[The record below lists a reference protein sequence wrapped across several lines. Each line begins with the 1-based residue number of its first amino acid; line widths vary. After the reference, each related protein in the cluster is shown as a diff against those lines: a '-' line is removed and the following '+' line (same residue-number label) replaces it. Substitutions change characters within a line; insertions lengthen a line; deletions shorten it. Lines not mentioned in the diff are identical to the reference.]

1 MRIGYVNPEYGARRN
16 IIGCC
21 SECDYIRVRSFKSAF
36 EKIKAKV
43 GLSTLGLSPYYFCG
57 GFAADFRKV
66 DLYHFWNNVALWP
79 CKTPYI
85 TSFEAELPRKFV
97 KGALFD
103 RAVKSLLSNQC
114 RHLIAFSEYAK
125 NTTLEYARLHGFSEI
140 SRKISV
146 HLPPQELLCTSKEI
160 NMKVG
165 DFKKKGGVR
174 LVFCGKDF
182 FRKGGSEIVKALLK
196 VRKEFEVEAFL
207 IGDYEHVDYAS
218 SWDVD
223 SADEMRTIFAN
234 NEGWL
239 HHYKSMNNQDMLSLA
254 KTCHIGLLPTRHDT
268 FGYSLLEFQACGL
281 PCITTDVCSLPEVNN
296 NDVGWMIK
304 ACESNDE
311 RVGFST
317 PDKLKGLSRIIESGL
332 VTKLCEALSKP
343 DIIIEKGIRAIES
356 ISKNHSPEKYGDF
369 LGVLYEKASWSS

>member
-1 MRIGYVNPEYGARRN
+1 MRIGYVNPEYNTRRN

-21 SECDYIRVRSFKSAF
+21 SECDYIHVRSFKSAF

-43 GLSTLGLSPYYFCG
+43 GLSTSGLSPYYFCG
-57 GFAADFRKV
+57 GIAADFHKV

-146 HLPPQELLCTSKEI
+146 HLPPQELLSSPKEI
-160 NMKVG
+160 NTRVG
-165 DFKKKGGVR
+165 DFKNNGVIR
-174 LVFCGKDF
+174 LMFCGKDF

-207 IGDYEHVDYAS
+207 IGDYKHIDYAS
-218 SWDVD
+218 SWKVD
-223 SADEMRTIFAN
+223 SMDEMQTIFAN
-234 NEGWL
+234 NESWL

-254 KTCHIGLLPTRHDT
+254 KKCHIGLLPTRHDT

-281 PCITTDVCSLPEVNN
+281 PCITTDVCSLSEVNN
-296 NDVGWMIK
+296 NEVGWIVK
-304 ACESNDE
+304 VCESNDG
-311 RVGFST
+311 RVDFST
-317 PDKLKGLSRIIESGL
+317 LDKLRVLSQNIEGDL
-332 VTKLCEALSKP
+332 FTKLCEAVSKP
-343 DIIIEKGIRAIES
+343 DIIIEKGLRALEN
-356 ISKNHSPEKYGDF
+356 ISKNHSPQKYENF
-369 LGVLYEKASWSS
+369 LGVLYNEALV